1 VTQIV
6 GRVVVVS
13 GNPQPG
19 SRTGRAAE
27 LVGAKVGALIG
38 ESIDATETLPLVEL
52 GGVGPGLLGW
62 GDPAVSELKATV
74 LSAQVLVIA
83 SPTFKAGVS
92 GLLKLFLDQFDHDE
106 LAGVT
111 TVAMMTGGG
120 PAHSLAVESQ
130 LKPVLVEI
138 GASLPTR
145 GLYISGP
152 EVDDPEPAIDKWL
165 IVAGPILARSVG
177 PR

>member
-1 VTQIV
+1 VSSRSGQ
-6 GRVVVVS
+6 VVVVS
-13 GNPQPG
+13 GNPQAS

-27 LVGAKVGALIG
+27 LVGAKVAALTG
-38 ESIDATETLPLVEL
+38 FTGTPTLVEL
-52 GGVGPGLLGW
+52 AGHGSALLGW
-62 GDPAVSELKATV
+62 GDPAVAQLKATV
-74 LSAQVLVIA
+74 LSAEVLVIA

-111 TVAMMTGGG
+111 TIAMMTGGG

-152 EVDDPEPAIDKWL
+152 EVDDPEPAVDAWL
-165 IVAGPILARSVG
+165 FLAGPILARAVG

>member
-1 VTQIV
+1 MSSGV
-6 GRVVVVS
+6 GQVVVVS
-13 GNPQPG
+13 GNPQAA

-27 LVGAKVGALIG
+27 LVGAKVAAMAGFT
-38 ESIDATETLPLVEL
+38 DTPTLLEL
-52 GGVGPGLLGW
+52 AAYGPALLGW
-62 GDPAVSELKATV
+62 GDPAVADLKATV
-74 LSAQVLVIA
+74 LSADVLVIA

-92 GLLKLFLDQFDHDE
+92 GLLKLFLDQFGHDE
-106 LAGVT
+106 LGGVT
-111 TVAMMTGGG
+111 TIAMMTGGG

-152 EVDDPEPAIDKWL
+152 EVDDPEPAIDTWL
-165 IVAGPILARSVG
+165 ALAGPILARSLAL
-177 PR
+177 R

>member
-1 VTQIV
+1 VSSDSGQI
-6 GRVVVVS
+6 VVVS
-13 GNPQPG
+13 GNPQAA

-27 LVGAKVGALIG
+27 LVGAKVAALIG
-38 ESIDATETLPLVEL
+38 TTEAPTMLEL
-52 GGVGPGLLGW
+52 AGHGPALLSW
-62 GDPAVSELKATV
+62 GDPTVAELKATV
-74 LSAQVLVIA
+74 LSADVLVIA

-111 TVAMMTGGG
+111 SVAMMTGGG

-152 EVDDPEPAIDKWL
+152 EVDDPEPAIDSWL
-165 IVAGPILARSVG
+165 TLAGPILARSVG
-177 PR
+177 PRS

>member
-1 VTQIV
+1 VSDDSAQ
-6 GRVVVVS
+6 VVVVS
-13 GNPQPG
+13 GNPQAA

-27 LVGAKVGALIG
+27 LVGAKVAALAGLSGTPI
-38 ESIDATETLPLVEL
+38 LVEL
-52 GGVGPGLLGW
+52 AGHGPALLGW
-62 GDPAVSELKATV
+62 GDPIVDALKATV
-74 LSAQVLVIA
+74 LSAEVLVIA

-92 GLLKLFLDQFDHDE
+92 GLLKLFLDQFGHDE

-111 TVAMMTGGG
+111 TIAMMTGGG

-145 GLYISGP
+145 GLYVCGP
-152 EVDDPEPAIDKWL
+152 AVDDPEPTIDEWL
-165 IVAGPILARSVG
+165 TLAGPILARTVG
-177 PR
+177 HG

>member
-1 VTQIV
+1 
-6 GRVVVVS
+6 VVVVS
-13 GNPQPG
+13 GNPQAP

-27 LVGAKVGALIG
+27 LVGTKVAALVG
-38 ESIDATETLPLVEL
+38 QSDETTMVEL
-52 GGVGPGLLGW
+52 AGRGPALLGW
-62 GDPAVSELKATV
+62 GDPAVAELKATV
-74 LSAQVLVIA
+74 CSADVLVIA

-111 TVAMMTGGG
+111 TIAMMTGGG

-152 EVDDPEPAIDKWL
+152 EVDDPEPAVDAWL
-165 IVAGPILARSVG
+165 TLAGPILLRSF
-177 PR
+177 